1 MHRCFHQE
9 AVFFFFFFFHVVL
22 LKDLIHAEANRLIR
36 DGEPRTATEHRSCV
50 KIEVDILVDILG
62 SPSLILPMISVAV
75 KEH

>member
-9 AVFFFFFFFHVVL
+9 AVFFFFFFFFHVVL

-50 KIEVDILVDILG
+50 KIEVDILG
-62 SPSLILPMISVAV
+62 SPSLIVPMISVAV